1 MGRLQ
6 NTSRFPSTV
15 ATATVRSVLH
25 IDSRIAVSLIDI
37 GLSGAC
43 SAPRDE
49 LHNANPVT
57 EYRTYLSDVRGGMVG
72 DMGFSLADFE
82 TYIAGL
88 PKPDWT
94 KIFAIV
100 IEGHHEMF
108 VRLAKR

>member
-1 MGRLQ
+1 MSYTIANDYDPDGD
-6 NTSRFPSTV
+6 TS
-15 ATATVRSVLH
+15 A
-25 IDSRIAVSLIDI
+25 
-37 GLSGAC
+37 
-43 SAPRDE
+43 
-49 LHNANPVT
+49 NADPIT

-88 PKPDWT
+88 SKPDWT

-100 IEGHHEMF
+100 IEDHHEMF